1 MPGPRRRA
9 AVFLLVCAL
18 AAGLVAYVFRRA
30 GQKVPATAL
39 PASSVAVEPPPA
51 GVTRSLPAAD
61 PPQPP
66 PVSWKRIY
74 FRWTEVDENYG
85 KVGTLDRGAKA
96 PSFAAS
102 LRCEVVYA
110 AAGRGIC
117 LQAERGVFTR
127 YQATGFDRRFSAGF
141 QLPLGGIPSRTRVS
155 PDGRLG
161 ATTVFL
167 TGHSY
172 ASVDFTT
179 QTLLLRL
186 PSGEVLGDL
195 ETFRITKDAK
205 PFRRED
211 FNFWGVTFAPDSNRF
226 YCTLSTARKHYLVE
240 GDVQSRTGRVIQE
253 NVECPSLSPDATR
266 IAYKKR
272 LPGSRAVW
280 QLHVLDLATGESVP
294 LAEKRSVDDQL
305 EWLDNRRVLYA
316 LPRDPAAAGP
326 TTDVW
331 AVAADGSTKP
341 ALFLAGA
348 YSPAVER

>member
-1 MPGPRRRA
+1 MPGPRSRF
-9 AVFLLVCAL
+9 AVFLLVCAV
-18 AAGLVAYVFRRA
+18 AIGAVAYVFRRA
-30 GQKVPATAL
+30 WQ
-39 PASSVAVEPPPA
+39 EPPAPA
-51 GVTRSLPAAD
+51 ERAAPAIVETPLAAAAE
-61 PPQPP
+61 PIPVAEPHKPP
-66 PVSWKRIY
+66 PISWKRVY
-74 FRWTEVDENYG
+74 FRWTEVDDNYG
-85 KVGTLDRGAKA
+85 KVGSLDRGAKT

-127 YQATGFDRRFSAGF
+127 YQAIGFDRSFSPGF

-155 PDGRLG
+155 SDGRLG
-161 ATTVFL
+161 AATVFL

-195 ETFRITKDAK
+195 ETFRITKDDK

-240 GDVQSRTGRVIQE
+240 GDVRSRTARVIHE

-280 QLHVLDLATGESVP
+280 QLHVLDLATGQSVA
-294 LAEKRSVDDQL
+294 LAERRNVDDQL

-316 LPRDPAAAGP
+316 LPRDPAAPGP

-331 AVAADGSTKP
+331 AVAADGSAKP